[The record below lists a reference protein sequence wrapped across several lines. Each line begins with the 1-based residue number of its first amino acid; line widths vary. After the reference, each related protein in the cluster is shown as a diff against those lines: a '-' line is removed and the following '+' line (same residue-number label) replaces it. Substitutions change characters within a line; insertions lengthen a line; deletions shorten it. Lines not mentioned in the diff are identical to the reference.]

1 MFRFTQCA
9 YTWLHVISPESLCC
23 STAFLCEPRFYPS
36 EKCYTSTRIALYSV
50 LIIVHFVVKIQI
62 LMTISLCGT
71 FMVFLVVYKETR
83 WFWEM
88 SSSFSFISMFSLS
101 FYFIDLFSYFLSAAP
116 LHNFFQNVLPYIILN
131 L

>member
-1 MFRFTQCA
+1 MNQDSIHQKNVTLVQV
-9 YTWLHVISPESLCC
+9 LVLVH
-23 STAFLCEPRFYPS
+23 
-36 EKCYTSTRIALYSV
+36 SV
-50 LIIVHFVVKIQI
+50 LIIVHFVVKIEI
-62 LMTISLCGT
+62 LMTFSLCGT

-83 WFWEM
+83 WFLEM
-88 SSSFSFISMFSLS
+88 SSSFSFILMFSLS